1 MREKRILIV
10 RTDRVGDT
18 IMITPMARELKKTFP
33 DCFIATLTQPQNSDI
48 MLNNP
53 NVDKI
58 ISDDLKKETFRE
70 VTREIRKLKFTHGLL
85 VFPTER
91 AAYQM
96 FLGGVRKRIMTGKKP
111 YGIITMFHSVYRHNY
126 IPLKHEADYCM
137 DLARK
142 IGVKTDNIQPEIFV
156 TEQEKSQWNEI
167 LKSKGASPDDFKIFL
182 HTGSKLSAPNW
193 SEEKYLIL
201 IKGILD
207 KFRNEKFRLILTAYE
222 MTREFLNKLNELN
235 NPNIINISGDITRLR
250 HLISAISLADL
261 MVCSSTGPL
270 HIADSLDK
278 KCIGIFCHRNMDC
291 AKIWGVLNKKS
302 VNIEVPAAFCDTV
315 CSHDK
320 QECHFEEGIEVED
333 VLKNIQIKR

>member
-1 MREKRILIV
+1 MRQKRILIV

-33 DCFIATLTQPQNSDI
+33 DSFIATLTQPENSDI

-58 ISDDLKKETFRE
+58 LTDDLKKETFWD
-70 VTREIRKLKFTHGLL
+70 VTSDIRRQKFTHGLL
-85 VFPTER
+85 VLPTER

-96 FLGGVRKRIMTGKKP
+96 VLGGVRKRIMTGKKP
-111 YGIITMFHSVYRHNY
+111 YGIITMFNSVYRHNY

-142 IGVKTDNIQPEIFV
+142 MGVRTDNIQPEIFV

-182 HTGSKLSAPNW
+182 HTGSRLSAPNW
-193 SEEKYLIL
+193 SEDKYLIL

-207 KFRNEKFRLILTAYE
+207 KFRNEKFRLILTAHE
-222 MTREFLNKLNELN
+222 MTREFLNKINELN
-235 NPNIINISGDITRLR
+235 SPNIINISGDITRLR
-250 HLISAISLADL
+250 HLIAAISLADL

-270 HIADSLDK
+270 HIADALDK

-302 VNIEVPAAFCDTV
+302 INIEVPASYCDTV
-315 CSHDK
+315 CSTDK
-320 QECHFEEGIEVED
+320 EECHFEEGIEVKD